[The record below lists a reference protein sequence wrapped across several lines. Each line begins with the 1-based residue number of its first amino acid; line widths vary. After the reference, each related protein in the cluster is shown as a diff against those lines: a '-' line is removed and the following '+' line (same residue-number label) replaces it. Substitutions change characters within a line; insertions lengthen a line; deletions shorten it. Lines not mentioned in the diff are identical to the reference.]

1 MYSHLIKDTIQIDKK
16 AREAVQELKSKKE
29 NLDVLIKEEEK
40 QLKKAMQKEI
50 KDAVAALKKKY
61 QEEID
66 VKKEQEKIK
75 FDAALKE
82 LHDVY
87 EREKDQW
94 IETIYKTCIK

>member
-16 AREAVQELKSKKE
+16 AREAVQELKSKKD
-29 NLDVLIKEEEK
+29 NLDALIKEEEK

-50 KDAVAALKKKY
+50 KDAVVALKKKY

-66 VKKEQEKIK
+66 VKREQEKIK

-94 IETIYKTCIK
+94 IKTIYDTCIK

>member
-1 MYSHLIKDTIQIDKK
+1 MYSNLIRDTIQIDKK
-16 AREAVQELKSKKE
+16 AREAVQELKHKKE
-29 NLDVLIKEEEK
+29 NLDALIKEEEHR
-40 QLKKAMQKEI
+40 LKKAMIKEI
-50 KDAVAALKKKY
+50 KDAVVALKKKY

-94 IETIYKTCIK
+94 VKTIYESCIK